1 MNEILK
7 TENLSKDYLINKRK
21 FKVLK
26 NIDITIQAGDFLSV
40 MGPSGSGKST
50 LLYNV
55 SGMDKMSSGEVIFQG
70 EKLSKLSEKKL
81 SNLRLKKMGFVF
93 QQINLLNSLGIIDN
107 IIFPAHMEGTKARNE
122 IQERAL
128 VLMEKTGILELKE
141 NEITQASGGQLQRA
155 AICRALINQPEIV
168 FADEPTGALN
178 SKSAREVMD
187 VFHTINQEGT
197 TVMIVTHDIR
207 VASHSS
213 RVLFMKDGNIIGEK
227 VLGKL
232 KDLDLELIERESELR
247 KWLLDLGF

>member
-1 MNEILK
+1 MNQILETK
-7 TENLSKDYLINKRK
+7 NLSKDYLINKRK
-21 FKVLK
+21 FNVLK
-26 NIDITIQAGDFLSV
+26 NINISIAEGDFISV

-70 EKLSKLSEKKL
+70 EKLSKLNEKKL
-81 SNLRLKKMGFVF
+81 SKLRLKKMGFVF

-107 IIFPAHMEGTKARNE
+107 IIFPAHMAGSKDRNK
-122 IQERAL
+122 IRERA
-128 VLMEKTGILELKE
+128 VELMEKTGIMELAE

-155 AICRALINQPEIV
+155 AICRALINEPEIL

-178 SKSAREVMD
+178 SQSAEEVMD
-187 VFHTINQEGT
+187 VFHTINKEGT

-207 VASHSS
+207 VAAHSS

-227 VLGKL
+227 VLGEL
-232 KDLDLELIERESELR
+232 KDLDAELKDRESELS

>member
-232 KDLDLELIERESELR
+232 KDLDLELIERESELS

>member
-213 RVLFMKDGNIIGEK
+213 RVLFMKDGNIVGEK

-232 KDLDLELIERESELR
+232 KDLDLELIERESELS